1 VTRLSAAAL
10 ARLPAAIARPAF
22 DPAQLKSGIVH
33 LGIGA
38 FHRAHQAVFT
48 EDAIAAKG
56 GDWGITGASLKQPG
70 VPDALT
76 AQGNLYSV
84 ECLSTVAHY
93 RVMGVIRG
101 ALFAP
106 RDRGALL
113 AALTAP
119 STHAVTLT
127 LSEKGYCLAADGSL
141 DFTHPDIAADLGRP
155 AEPSSAIGWLALT
168 LAERCRTGT
177 GPLTLL
183 SCDNLKSNGS
193 KLEAAVIAFADRCW
207 PDLMPWIKSNT
218 AFPATLVDCI
228 VPASDTGHR
237 QRVAQAMGFADE
249 ASVQRETFA
258 QWVIQDRFA
267 GPVPAWDAAGA
278 EIVADISGHERLKLH
293 VLNGTHSALA
303 YLGLP
308 RGHTYVRQAIAD
320 PELRAFLEE
329 MVAREI
335 APALAPLD
343 AAAYWR
349 TVLARF
355 ENPMI
360 DHRLAQI
367 AEDGSLK
374 LPQRLFPLLEA
385 NIKAGRE
392 VGRLAKVIAA
402 WLDLMATRPS
412 RDPANDWFATWAK
425 TGADKAAALDNPTL
439 FPDFFRSN
447 AGLRAAILKR
457 EP

>member
-1 VTRLSAAAL
+1 VESLGNAA
-10 ARLPAAIARPAF
+10 R
-22 DPAQLKSGIVH
+22 
-33 LGIGA
+33 
-38 FHRAHQAVFT
+38 
-48 EDAIAAKG
+48 
-56 GDWGITGASLKQPG
+56 
-70 VPDALT
+70 
-76 AQGNLYSV
+76 
-84 ECLSTVAHY
+84 Y
-93 RVMGVIRG
+93 RVMGVIRS

-106 RDRGALL
+106 RDRPALL
-113 AALTAP
+113 AALAAP

-141 DFTHPDIAADLGRP
+141 DFMHPDIAADIDRP
-155 AEPSSAIGWLALT
+155 AEPDSAIAWLARALK
-168 LAERCRTGT
+168 ERQRTGG
-177 GPLTLL
+177 GPLTIL
-183 SCDNLKSNGS
+183 SCDNLKSNGP
-193 KLEAAVIAFADRCW
+193 KLEAAVTEFAERCW
-207 PDLMPWIKSNT
+207 PDLAPWIKANT

-228 VPASDTGHR
+228 VPASDTAHR
-237 QRVAQAMGFADE
+237 QRVAAALGLADE
-249 ASVQRETFA
+249 ASVQREEFA

-267 GPVPAWDAAGA
+267 GPLPAWGAAGA

-308 RGHTYVRQAIAD
+308 RGHHYVREAIAGT
-320 PELRAFLEE
+320 ELRAFLED

-349 TVLARF
+349 TVTARF

-367 AEDGSLK
+367 AEDGALK

-392 VGRLAKVIAA
+392 VDRVAKVIAA
-402 WLDLMATRPS
+402 WLDLMAARPS
-412 RDPANDWFATWAK
+412 RDPANDWFVAWAK
-425 TGADKAAALDNPTL
+425 AGADKAAALDNPAL
-439 FPDFFRSN
+439 FPEIFRSD
-447 AGLRAAILKR
+447 AKLRTAILAPKL
-457 EP
+457 

>member
-1 VTRLSAAAL
+1 LAAL
-10 ARLPAAIARPAF
+10 AGLPAAIARPVF

-56 GDWGITGASLKQPG
+56 GSWGIIGASLKQPG
-70 VPDALT
+70 VPDMLAAQDDLYTVESLGT
-76 AQGNLYSV
+76 A
-84 ECLSTVAHY
+84 AHY

-106 RDRGALL
+106 RDRAALL

-119 STHAVTLT
+119 TTHAVTLT

-141 DFTHPDIAADLGRP
+141 DFTHPDIVADINRP
-155 AEPSSAIGWLALT
+155 AEPGSASGWLALA
-168 LAERCRTGT
+168 LKERQRNGA
-177 GPLTLL
+177 GPLTIL
-183 SCDNLKSNGS
+183 SCDNLKSNGP
-193 KLEAAVIAFADRCW
+193 KLEAAVTAFAEHCW
-207 PDLMPWIKSNT
+207 PDLAPWIRANA

-228 VPASDTGHR
+228 VPASDAAHHA
-237 QRVAQAMGFADE
+237 RVSAALGLEDQ
-249 ASVQRETFA
+249 ASVQREEFA
-258 QWVIQDRFA
+258 QWAIEDRFA
-267 GPVPAWDAAGA
+267 GPLPAWSAAGA

-308 RGHTYVRQAIAD
+308 RGHQYVRQAIAD
-320 PELRAFLEE
+320 AELRAFLEK

-343 AAAYWR
+343 VASYLR
-349 TVLARF
+349 TVTARF

-367 AEDGSLK
+367 AGDGSLK

-392 VGRLAKVIAA
+392 FGRLAKVIGA
-402 WLDLMATRPS
+402 WLGLMATRPS
-412 RDPANDWFATWAK
+412 RDPANDWFAAWTKA
-425 TGADKAAALDNPTL
+425 GADKAAALDNAAL
-439 FPDFFRSN
+439 FPDIFRSD
-447 AGLRAAILKR
+447 ARLRAAILAPKL
-457 EP
+457 

>member
-1 VTRLSAAAL
+1 LNAAAL
-10 ARLPAAIARPAF
+10 DRLPAAIARPAF
-22 DPAQLKSGIVH
+22 DPAYLKSGIVH

-56 GDWGITGASLKQPG
+56 GDWGIIGASLKQPG
-70 VPDALT
+70 VPDTLA
-76 AQGNLYSV
+76 AQDNLYTV
-84 ECLSTVAHY
+84 ESLGNAARY
-93 RVMGVIRG
+93 RVMGAIRA

-106 RDRGALL
+106 RDRVALL
-113 AALTAP
+113 AALSAP

-127 LSEKGYCLAADGSL
+127 LSEKGYCLTADGSL
-141 DFTHPDIAADLGRP
+141 DFTHSDIAADLARP
-155 AEPSSAIGWLALT
+155 AEPGSAIGWLARALK
-168 LAERCRTGT
+168 ERQRSGA
-177 GPLTLL
+177 GPLTIL
-183 SCDNLKSNGS
+183 SCDNLKSNGP
-193 KLEAAVIAFADRCW
+193 KLEAAVTEFSERCW
-207 PDLMPWIKSNT
+207 PGLVPWIKANA

-228 VPASDTGHR
+228 VPASDSAHR
-237 QRVAQAMGFADE
+237 QRVAAALGVTDE

-267 GPVPAWDAAGA
+267 GPLPAWGAAGG
-278 EIVADISGHERLKLH
+278 EIVTDISGHERLKLH

-308 RGHTYVRQAIAD
+308 RGHQYVRQAVAD
-320 PELRAFLEE
+320 TELRAFLEDL
-329 MVAREI
+329 VAREI

-349 TVLARF
+349 TVTARF

-392 VGRLAKVIAA
+392 IGRLAKVIAA

-412 RDPANDWFATWAK
+412 RDPANDWFAAWAK
-425 TGADKAAALDNPTL
+425 SGADKTVALDNTAL
-439 FPDFFRSN
+439 FPDFFRN
-447 AGLRAAILKR
+447 DTKLRAAICSHR
-457 EP
+457 S

>member
-1 VTRLSAAAL
+1 MNRLNAAAL
-10 ARLPAAIARPAF
+10 ARLPAAIVRPAF
-22 DPAQLKSGIVH
+22 DHLKSGIVH

-48 EDAIAAKG
+48 EDAIAAAG
-56 GDWGITGASLKQPG
+56 GDWGIIGASLKQPG

-76 AQGNLYSV
+76 AQDNLYTV
-84 ECLSTVAHY
+84 ESLGSTARY
-93 RVMGVIRG
+93 RVMGVIRS

-106 RDRGALL
+106 RDRAALL
-113 AALTAP
+113 AALSAP
-119 STHAVTLT
+119 ATHAVTLT

-141 DFTHPDIAADLGRP
+141 DSAHPDIAADLNRP
-155 AEPSSAIGWLALT
+155 MSPGSAIGWLARGLK
-168 LAERCRTGT
+168 ERQSTGA
-177 GPLTLL
+177 GPLTIL
-183 SCDNLKSNGS
+183 SCDNLKSNGP
-193 KLEAAVIAFADRCW
+193 KLEAAVTAFAERCW
-207 PDLMPWIKSNT
+207 PGLAPWISTNT

-228 VPASDTGHR
+228 VPASDAVHR
-237 QRVAQAMGFADE
+237 QRVAAALGFEDE
-249 ASVQRETFA
+249 ASVQREEFA

-267 GPVPAWDAAGA
+267 GPLPAWGAAGA
-278 EIVADISGHERLKLH
+278 EIVTDISGHERLKLH

-308 RGHTYVRQAIAD
+308 RGHQYVRQAIAD
-320 PELRAFLEE
+320 TGLRAFLEDL
-329 MVAREI
+329 VTREI

-349 TVLARF
+349 TVTARF

-392 VGRLAKVIAA
+392 IGRLAEVIAA

-412 RDPANDWFATWAK
+412 RDPANDWFAGWAK
-425 TGADKAAALDNPTL
+425 GGADKAAALDNVTL
-439 FPDFFRSN
+439 FPDIFRSH
-447 AGLRAAILKR
+447 AKLRAAILAAKL
-457 EP
+457 